1 MLVIVLISFAIS
13 WAPLHAYY
21 LYVDFFSSGTKRV
34 YGTEVFIVVYWFAM
48 ASSCHNAFIYSMR
61 NRHFRY
67 GMRKL
72 LPCIGGPKQRP
83 GDTRVTTS
91 SLRIMNSQTMI

>member
-21 LYVDFFSSGTKRV
+21 LYVDFFSSNTKRI
-34 YGTEVFIVVYWFAM
+34 YRTEIFIIVYWFAM

-61 NRHFRY
+61 NQHFRY
-67 GMRKL
+67 GMSKL
-72 LPCIGGPKQRP
+72 LPCICGTIQRP
-83 GDTRVTTS
+83 MDMRRTS
-91 SLRIMNSQTMI
+91 SLRAMNSVKTII